1 MLRIREQSR
10 KNRNKKIY
18 YGKEKQATRRIY
30 MISEEVEE
38 GKEWKERGSV
48 AVSCSQ
54 GNTAGRCGKLWTI
67 TMACHVGSVRA
78 RNMTAR
84 REEAAEK
91 GRGESEEGKKDWTV
105 WGSSSSR
112 RPFVDGWSR
121 GKGCSHSF
129 SLSLSLRLPVVHKQH
144 QK

>member
-1 MLRIREQSR
+1 
-10 KNRNKKIY
+10 
-18 YGKEKQATRRIY
+18 

-38 GKEWKERGSV
+38 GKEWEERGSV

-91 GRGESEEGKKDWTV
+91 GRGESEGGKRTGQCGAAAAAGGLLLTAGVEAKAARTV
-105 WGSSSSR
+105 SL
-112 RPFVDGWSR
+112 
-121 GKGCSHSF
+121 